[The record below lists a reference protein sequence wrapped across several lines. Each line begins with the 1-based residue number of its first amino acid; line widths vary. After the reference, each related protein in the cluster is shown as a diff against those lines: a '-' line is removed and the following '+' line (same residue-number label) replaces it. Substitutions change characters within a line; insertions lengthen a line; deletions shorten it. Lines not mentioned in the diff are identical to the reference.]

1 MSTTKAQR
9 RRLRELAAL
18 AHERE
23 LSVALRALH
32 AAFDR
37 WQRDELETFEL
48 CARIHEFEHG
58 PSRRLFVHYRGDA
71 DWSVADAIHR
81 GIVSAEEAGEDILEV
96 LARHRAFLRDHTK

>member
-9 RRLRELAAL
+9 RRLRELAGL

-32 AAFDR
+32 ADFDR
-37 WQRDELETFEL
+37 WQREELDTFEL
-48 CARIHEFEHG
+48 CARIHEFERG

-71 DWSVADAIHR
+71 DWPVADAIHR
-81 GIVSAEEAGEDILEV
+81 GILSAEEAGEDILAV
-96 LARHRAFLRDHTK
+96 LAGHFAFLRDQTK